1 MEQEEQLT
9 PLETYIAALDR
20 AADYASTLASTLRGI
35 RTEDDLLQKTLLDQW
50 VDLTGKLDKERVVI
64 LRGQEQYQRWAI
76 KRYKEKQERATYK
89 LPPFQR

>member
-20 AADYASTLASTLRGI
+20 AADYASTLASILRGV

-50 VDLTGKLDKERVVI
+50 VDLTGKLDEERVVI

-76 KRYKEKQERATYK
+76 KRYKEQQERATYK
-89 LPPFQR
+89 LPSFQR

>member
-20 AADYASTLASTLRGI
+20 AADYASTLASILRGV

-50 VDLTGKLDKERVVI
+50 VDLTGKLDEERVVI

-89 LPPFQR
+89 LPSFQR

>member
-20 AADYASTLASTLRGI
+20 AADYASTLAPILRGV

-50 VDLTGKLDKERVVI
+50 VDLTGKLDEERVVI

-89 LPPFQR
+89 LPSFQR

>member
-20 AADYASTLASTLRGI
+20 AADYASTLASILRGV

-50 VDLTGKLDKERVVI
+50 VDLTGKLDEERVVI

-76 KRYKEKQERATYK
+76 KQYKEKQERATYK
-89 LPPFQR
+89 LPSFQR